1 MNTSESINEL
11 ATALVQFQAS
21 IGPVAENARN
31 PMFKSS
37 YADLG
42 AIISAI
48 TPALGAAG
56 LSFVQMLGAPT
67 VDLGGPTIA
76 LTTRIMHVSGQWL
89 EDTFIMPI
97 PSDAKGPN
105 IMQVAGS
112 GISYARRYA
121 LASAFGIYTGDDT
134 DGYTKPPK
142 PAAAVNGQAQRNDEL
157 FGDSKPSAAMF
168 KKLHALGTDV
178 YGPDWDEKRGQFCE
192 ALGVKS
198 SKDLSESQVQ
208 KLIDGMLK
216 RINS

>member
-1 MNTSESINEL
+1 MRTSNEINEL
-11 ATALVQFQAS
+11 ATALVQFQANA
-21 IGPVAENARN
+21 GMVAENAKN
-31 PMFKSS
+31 PQFRSS

-42 AIISAI
+42 AIISSI

-76 LTTRIMHVSGQWL
+76 LTTRIMHTSGQWL

-121 LASAFGIYTGDDT
+121 LASACGIYTGDDT
-134 DGYTKPPK
+134 DGYTKPPAK
-142 PAAAVNGQAQRNDEL
+142 KAHPTLSEFLNENGTAV
-157 FGDSKPSAAMF
+157 SKPTDGMF
-168 KKLHALGTDV
+168 KKLHALGTEV
-178 YGPDWDEKRGQFCE
+178 YGPDWNDKRGEFCQ
-192 ALGVKS
+192 ALGVES
-198 SKDLSESQVQ
+198 SKDLSEAQVQ